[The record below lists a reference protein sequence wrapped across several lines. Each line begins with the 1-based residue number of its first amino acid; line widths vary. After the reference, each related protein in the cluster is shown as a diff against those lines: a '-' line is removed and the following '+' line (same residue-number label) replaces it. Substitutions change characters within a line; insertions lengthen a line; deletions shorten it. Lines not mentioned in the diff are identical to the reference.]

1 MDSYSLDIRL
11 KVKLHMTQ
19 LMEANPPTADTD
31 MAMVM
36 RSLMTELTRFI

>member
-19 LMEANPPTADTD
+19 LMKANPPTADTD